1 MAIAGIT
8 SGCRGGC
15 DQMEILPTNVVRT
28 FVGRISYQ
36 TNWKLG
42 VCDGA
47 DKWPNYRDRKKSHH
61 TGEKR
66 HQKRKTSYVIAQ
78 TQ

>member
-1 MAIAGIT
+1 MAILRA
-8 SGCRGGC
+8 SR
-15 DQMEILPTNVVRT
+15 
-28 FVGRISYQ
+28 VGVEVGVIKCKSSQ

>member
-28 FVGRISYQ
+28 FVGRIFYQ

-47 DKWPNYRDRKKSHH
+47 DK
-61 TGEKR
+61 
-66 HQKRKTSYVIAQ
+66 
-78 TQ
+78 